1 LLSQN
6 DSEHPYHPRVTT
18 DSSVVCLN
26 RTLVPNP
33 TDLGEIPAKE
43 IIIVI
48 MMLSLWLY
56 SIVATWQL
64 WHKILKA

>member
-1 LLSQN
+1 
-6 DSEHPYHPRVTT
+6 
-18 DSSVVCLN
+18 VVCLN

-33 TDLGEIPAKE
+33 TDLSDIPAKE